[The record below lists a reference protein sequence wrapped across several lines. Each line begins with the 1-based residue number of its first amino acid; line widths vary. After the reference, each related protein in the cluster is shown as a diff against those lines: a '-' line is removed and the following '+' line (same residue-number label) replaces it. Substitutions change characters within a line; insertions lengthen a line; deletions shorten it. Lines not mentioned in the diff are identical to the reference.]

1 MLQSHRN
8 FQVQCEA
15 HTAYSILHWTCLSS
29 ITMLLIYASCD
40 TTHKQQTNEKKRK
53 KTVSMMLLCK
63 LPQKKWRTYIE
74 HTSTYERFFSFVCC
88 VHCGKKIRCDIL
100 FSWMQLKY
108 AKLAV
113 RKNFFCQSRRWEIA
127 AKRKAWT
134 RVGEIDDTFIF
145 LHSTKFSVGIPY
157 WLLFIHVSWQFQLK
171 RCVCHICWIL
181 FVKCVFEYE

>member
-1 MLQSHRN
+1 MRSAYGIQ
-8 FQVQCEA
+8 
-15 HTAYSILHWTCLSS
+15 HTALDVSI
-29 ITMLLIYASCD
+29 IYNHAAYLCIMWHD
-40 TTHKQQTNEKKRK
+40 AQTTNKRK
-53 KTVSMMLLCK
+53 KSEKRQFRWCCYANCLKRNEERISSTLRHTNGFFHLCVCA
-63 LPQKKWRTYIE
+63 
-74 HTSTYERFFSFVCC
+74 VCC